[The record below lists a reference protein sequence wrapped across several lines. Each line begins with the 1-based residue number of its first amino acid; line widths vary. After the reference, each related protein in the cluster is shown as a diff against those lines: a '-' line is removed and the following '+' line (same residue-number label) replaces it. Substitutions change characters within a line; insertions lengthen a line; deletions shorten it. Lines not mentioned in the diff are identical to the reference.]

1 MKKAKKTLL
10 TSLAVVLCAGSLL
23 TACNTGTQKAQPE
36 QGKKE
41 KIQLDFWTFWGSTTR
56 RPIIEKIVSDFN
68 ASQDK
73 IFVKHTYLPFGDIWT
88 KEFAAIAAGN
98 PPDVII
104 GEIGK
109 VAQRAD
115 KKQVTNLSKYL
126 QKDNIQ
132 DRFHKHLW
140 EPMKYKNEVY
150 ALPFNTDTYFMF
162 YNKAVFKDAGLDPEK
177 PPKTWAEVEEMS
189 KKIEKVNNGKIERLG
204 FHPTATGNMA
214 EYLMLNA
221 DAGKQL
227 VDNTNNNVLI
237 NTPNKVAAIKWI
249 ADWNTRLG
257 AKEVDAFK
265 GTFGSKTNDPLLAGK
280 IGMKI
285 ANGTFWTQI
294 RDFAAKKEDFGV
306 APMPEF
312 KAGSGN
318 WTLGGGFDIEI
329 PQGAKNPDASWEFIK
344 YMTDYDAQKYWAQM
358 NFENVANIKASND
371 QELLK
376 DPIYKFTVDNLKQT
390 ILGVTPAT
398 APDFINLVNPELEAA
413 FAGKQTPEQAAQ
425 KAQKAVED
433 LIKQNTK
440 K

>member
-1 MKKAKKTLL
+1 MKKATKKSML
-10 TSLAVVLCAGSLL
+10 TSLAVVLSVGTLL
-23 TACNTGTQKAQPE
+23 AACSTGDDKKAQPAVDGPK
-36 QGKKE
+36 Q
-41 KIQLDFWTFWGSTTR
+41 KINLDFWTFWGSTTR
-56 RPIIEKIVSDFN
+56 RPIIEKIISDFN

-126 QKDNIQ
+126 AKDNIQ

-162 YNKAVFKDAGLDPEK
+162 YNKAMFKAAGLDPEK
-177 PPKTWAEVEEMS
+177 PPKTWAEVEEYS
-189 KKIEKVNNGKIERLG
+189 KKIDKINNGKIEVLG
-204 FHPTATGNMA
+204 FHPRIAGGHEIFMQ
-214 EYLMLNA
+214 NA
-221 DAGKQL
+221 DKGKTW
-227 VDNTNNNVLI
+227 VDDKGVYI
-237 NTPNKVAAIKWI
+237 NTPSKLEALKWVASWDA
-249 ADWNTRLG
+249 RLG
-257 AKEVDAFK
+257 AKEVDVFK

-280 IGMKI
+280 LGMKI

-312 KAGSGN
+312 KAGTGN
-318 WTLGGGFDIEI
+318 ATQGGGFSIEI

-358 NFENVANIKASND
+358 NYENVANIKASND
-371 QELLK
+371 EELLK
-376 DPIYKFTVDNLKQT
+376 DPIYKFTVENLKHT
-390 ILGVTPAT
+390 VLGVTPVT
-398 APDFINLVNPELEAA
+398 APDFANLMNPEIEAA
-413 FAGKQTPEQAAQ
+413 LAGKQTPEQALE
-425 KAQKAVED
+425 KAQKAVES
-433 LIKQNTK
+433 LVNQNK